1 MYSKFHDGRSTKA
14 AVGECGAGPL
24 FHARRWGACA
34 FWLSLVGFVLLP
46 ALRAQGRD
54 TQGRDSGGHSRK
66 LDPKRIINESKGFL
80 KEREPDLSAEESALY
95 ERASEMQAT
104 QPELARQLLEG
115 IVNDTKASKSP
126 SPAFDLLL
134 GNIYYIS
141 GALDKAE
148 ASYVKAT
155 EHYPTFLRAWV
166 DLGILY
172 HGQERYQKA
181 IPCYTKAVTLGAR
194 ESTTF
199 GALAECLEKT
209 GDPIGAEINYIQ
221 ALASDPGNVNWLD
234 GLLRVYLAA
243 KQYSRAEVMVR
254 NLIHQCPGEA
264 DYWRTY
270 ANIMIATGRKLEAIA
285 LLEQTLATGVAGD
298 KEIVEL
304 AGLYADEQLF
314 AESLACYA
322 KIKVSARTLG
332 EVKTFQLV
340 RMMIADSEWEKAQA
354 LLDEV
359 GAEVSGGRRREFLQT
374 ETELLMARQQW
385 AAARTVL
392 DELLRWDPMN
402 GRALVSLG
410 RAYFELGDEAHATLA
425 FEAAEH
431 TKDGVRQAHIELA
444 NLELKNRHFEKS
456 VSHLETA
463 IALEKSPEL
472 EDILTRVRIL
482 LSNDASQAM

>member
-1 MYSKFHDGRSTKA
+1 MYSKFYDRRSITA
-14 AVGECGAGPL
+14 AIGEGFAGSSIRVRCWR
-24 FHARRWGACA
+24 AYAV
-34 FWLSLVGFVLLP
+34 WLSLLGFILLP
-46 ALRAQGRD
+46 TLRAQDQDLHG
-54 TQGRDSGGHSRK
+54 QDSGGRSRK

-95 ERASEMQAT
+95 ERASEMLAT

-115 IVNDTKASKSP
+115 IVNDSKANKLP

-134 GNIYYIS
+134 GNIYYTS
-141 GALDKAE
+141 GAQDKAE
-148 ASYVKAT
+148 ASYLKAT
-155 EHYPTFLRAWV
+155 ERYPTFLRAWV
-166 DLGILY
+166 DLGVLY
-172 HGQERYQKA
+172 YGQKRYEKA

-194 ESTTF
+194 EATTF

-209 GDPIGAEINYIQ
+209 GDPIGAEISYIQ
-221 ALASDPGNVNWLD
+221 ALASDPGNVAWLD
-234 GLLRVYLAA
+234 GLLRVYLDA

-254 NLIHQCPGEA
+254 NLIHERPGEA
-264 DYWRTY
+264 DYWLTY

-298 KEIVEL
+298 KEIAEL

-322 KIKVSARTLG
+322 KIKISARTLG
-332 EVKTFQLV
+332 EAKTFQLV
-340 RMMIADSEWEKAQA
+340 RVMIAASEWEKAQA
-354 LLDEV
+354 LLDEL
-359 GAEVSGGRRREFLQT
+359 GAEVSSEGRREFLQT
-374 ETELLMARQQW
+374 EAELFMARQQW
-385 AAARTVL
+385 TSARKVL
-392 DELLRWDPMN
+392 DELLSSDPMN

-410 RAYFELGDEAHATLA
+410 HAYVELGDEAHATLA

-444 NLELKNRHFEKS
+444 NLELRNRHFEKS

-463 IALEKSPEL
+463 IALEKSPDL
-472 EDILTRVRIL
+472 EEILTRVRAL
-482 LSNDASQAM
+482 LSNDVSQAM